1 MTAAAQIVMPKLGL
15 TMTEGVVVE
24 WKAQPGQPV
33 AEGDVLFVVETDKI
47 ANEVEAPRS
56 GVIGEILVDIG
67 ATVPVGTVLARW
79 RDEGAAPLPK
89 PAAAQVSVA
98 RSPAPPPAPSAP
110 APQSGRHIATPL
122 ARRLARELGV
132 DLATVRG
139 SGPRGRIKAA
149 DVRHASTFAPE
160 PRPVE
165 PAPVPAGAAPVEAL
179 SGVQAA
185 VARRMTTAKQE
196 IPHFYLASEAEV
208 GELLAL
214 QERLRALPDCPRL
227 TLTHWLLAAVGR
239 ALAELPEFDKVWAE
253 GGIRRLGETDV
264 GVAVDGERGLFAP
277 VLRGAGRL
285 GVAQIAGRAE
295 PLIERAR
302 AGRPLPEDGGG
313 GALTVSNVG
322 RHPVTYLTP
331 IVNPGQAAIL
341 GVGRV
346 RDVFR
351 PDAEGKPVLNRE
363 LGLVLACDHR
373 VLNGTDGA
381 ALLGRIVSLLEA
393 PLRLVAPPV

>member
-24 WKAQPGQPV
+24 WKAQPGQQV

-79 RDEGAAPLPK
+79 RDEGSAPPPK
-89 PAAAQVSVA
+89 PAAAPVPAA

-122 ARRLARELGV
+122 ARRLAREFGV

-149 DVRHASTFAPE
+149 DVRHASASAE

-165 PAPVPAGAAPVEAL
+165 PAPVPAGAGPVEAL
-179 SGVQAA
+179 SHVQAA
-185 VARRMTTAKQE
+185 VARRMTAAKQE
-196 IPHFYLASEAEV
+196 IPHFYLATEAEV
-208 GELLAL
+208 SELLAL

-227 TLTHWLLAAVGR
+227 TLTHWLLAATGR

-253 GGIRRLGETDV
+253 GGVRRLGGTDV

-351 PDAEGKPVLNRE
+351 PDADGKPLLKRE

-381 ALLGRIVSLLEA
+381 ALLGRIVSLIEA